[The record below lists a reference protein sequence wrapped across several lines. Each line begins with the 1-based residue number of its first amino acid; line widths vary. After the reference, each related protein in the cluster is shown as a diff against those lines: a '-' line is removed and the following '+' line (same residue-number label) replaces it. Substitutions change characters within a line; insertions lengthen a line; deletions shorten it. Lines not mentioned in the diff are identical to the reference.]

1 MAPRAPPK
9 VAKAPIT
16 GAHRLVVVGFVIL
29 FCLLLCTSWIG
40 ALCLMEKLKH
50 DALRKAVAGIRSYMV
65 SVDANYNLLND
76 TDLILEAEKLTV
88 PLAVLSIKHQEL
100 EGALEDLQGKLS
112 KDWIIYRGKIYYFG
126 DQMLQQEK
134 WVNRCISLRAEIVSV
149 RDRDEQEFLGTL
161 VASRY
166 GSFWIGYRY
175 HAKENKFVWHNPEV
189 PAYPTYWVDGF
200 PQLPED
206 NQCVLMSSRCPTLYK
221 CWINYPCEEPQKGI
235 CKKSPELRWMS

>member
-65 SVDANYNLLND
+65 SVDANYNLLN
-76 TDLILEAEKLTV
+76 
-88 PLAVLSIKHQEL
+88 
-100 EGALEDLQGKLS
+100 EDLQGKLS